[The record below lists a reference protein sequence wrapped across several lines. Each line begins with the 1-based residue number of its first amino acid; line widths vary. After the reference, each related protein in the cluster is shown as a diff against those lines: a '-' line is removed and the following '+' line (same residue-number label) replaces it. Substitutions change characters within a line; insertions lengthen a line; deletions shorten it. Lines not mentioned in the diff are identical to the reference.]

1 MYLSLALCKQPFLQD
16 QRRSTDHKEQS
27 NCKPTSAPVVLHC
40 PCWMANIEH
49 NSQMPELEHV
59 SASPEGCTLG
69 IHPTLSKLRPI
80 ISAHSPSSKGKTLE
94 QLAPTLECFL
104 QDQRRSPEHKEPS
117 NPPQLL
123 LSSIVYAGWQTLHSQ
138 MPRLEHVS
146 VSLEGCTLG
155 TLSSVSK
162 LRLSIS
168 AHTPSSKG
176 KTLEQLAPTLECFL
190 QD

>member
-1 MYLSLALCKQPFLQD
+1 MCISALPCASSLFFRIKEGPLITKNNQIANPPQPLLSAIVHAGWQTL
-16 QRRSTDHKEQS
+16 
-27 NCKPTSAPVVLHC
+27 
-40 PCWMANIEH
+40 

-138 MPRLEHVS
+138 MPRLEQVS
-146 VSLEGCTLG
+146 VSPEGCTLG